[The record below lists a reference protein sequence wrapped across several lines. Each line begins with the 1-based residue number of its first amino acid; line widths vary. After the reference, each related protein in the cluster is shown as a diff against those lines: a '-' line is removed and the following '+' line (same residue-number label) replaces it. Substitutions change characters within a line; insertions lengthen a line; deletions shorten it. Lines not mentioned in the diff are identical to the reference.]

1 MKLWPRTETIR
12 MSRREKIESFIDLI
26 ILMIVFDIAMVLYSI
41 GQIAYGSYAGGIA
54 FWDIQIKW
62 ILKFFQFLGLI

>member
-1 MKLWPRTETIR
+1 MRMWPRAESAR

-26 ILMIVFDIAMVLYSI
+26 FLMITFDIAMVLYSI
-41 GQIAYGSYAGGIA
+41 GQIAYGSYSGGIA

-62 ILKFFQFLGLI
+62 ILRFFQFLGLI